1 MQCKCISVNMVSLRF
16 PLVTNP
22 FTLHVNPLV
31 QHWFTAPFDT
41 ATPSENKICICCF
54 SVISNYTMP
63 QVSCSL
69 ENKIFTFFFFS
80 CLFACLIFFK
90 ESSEEEVFFYDT
102 LLYEEDYIT
111 RPKSTGNKTI
121 TDKSFFP

>member
-16 PLVTNP
+16 PLMTNP

-31 QHWFTAPFDT
+31 QDWFTAPFDT

-63 QVSCSL
+63 QYLVLWRIKSSL
-69 ENKIFTFFFFS
+69 FFS
-80 CLFACLIFFK
+80 CFFFACLIFFK
-90 ESSEEEVFFYDT
+90 ESSEEEVFFYDI

-121 TDKSFFP
+121 TDKSFFL